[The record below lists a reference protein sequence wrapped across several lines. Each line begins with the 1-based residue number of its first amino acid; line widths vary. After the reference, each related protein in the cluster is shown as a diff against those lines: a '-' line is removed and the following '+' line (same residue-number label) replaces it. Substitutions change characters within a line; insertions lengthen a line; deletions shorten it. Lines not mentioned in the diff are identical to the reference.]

1 MTPRLRYRWLARGAH
16 TTRASLG
23 GFLFL
28 LLITFSLLGM
38 GLRNAEA
45 EPEKEDSLPPSFR
58 CLMRYYG
65 VKSEHR
71 DGALWATLPNGQ
83 ALPYDDGKPKSAEA
97 LLETPDLQDMFTQ
110 RYQKGPIKPVTSEQE
125 DPGRIRVD
133 ALFSARYGMTE
144 KQIPVVAFLLFGHRL
159 RVHRLVE
166 PAFVRLRARLTE
178 LTKKDPSLQP
188 YLEGLGGTFVW
199 RNIAGTNR
207 RSAHSY
213 GVSLDINVKRSHYWR
228 WQRPPS
234 PLRWQ
239 NQIPQPIVD
248 AFEAEGFIWG
258 GRWYHYDTMHFEYR
272 PELLDPSCY

>member
-1 MTPRLRYRWLARGAH
+1 MNRREEL
-16 TTRASLG
+16 
-23 GFLFL
+23 
-28 LLITFSLLGM
+28 
-38 GLRNAEA
+38 
-45 EPEKEDSLPPSFR
+45 K
-58 CLMRYYG
+58 
-65 VKSEHR
+65 
-71 DGALWATLPNGQ
+71 
-83 ALPYDDGKPKSAEA
+83 
-97 LLETPDLQDMFTQ
+97 
-110 RYQKGPIKPVTSEQE
+110 
-125 DPGRIRVD
+125 
-133 ALFSARYGMTE
+133 
-144 KQIPVVAFLLFGHRL
+144 
-159 RVHRLVE
+159 
-166 PAFVRLRARLTE
+166 TE

-199 RNIAGTNR
+199 RNIAGTSR

>member
-1 MTPRLRYRWLARGAH
+1 MTPRLRYRWLARSAQ

-23 GFLFL
+23 RFLFL

-45 EPEKEDSLPPSFR
+45 EPEKEDSLPPPFR

-71 DGALWATLPNGQ
+71 DGVLWAALPNGQ

-188 YLEGLGGTFVW
+188 YLEGLGGTFV
-199 RNIAGTNR
+199 
-207 RSAHSY
+207 
-213 GVSLDINVKRSHYWR
+213 
-228 WQRPPS
+228 
-234 PLRWQ
+234 
-239 NQIPQPIVD
+239 
-248 AFEAEGFIWG
+248 
-258 GRWYHYDTMHFEYR
+258 
-272 PELLDPSCY
+272 

>member
-1 MTPRLRYRWLARGAH
+1 MDPGTATAKP
-16 TTRASLG
+16 
-23 GFLFL
+23 
-28 LLITFSLLGM
+28 
-38 GLRNAEA
+38 EA
-45 EPEKEDSLPPSFR
+45 EDSLPPPFR
-58 CLMRYYG
+58 CLMRYYAVKPEHKDG
-65 VKSEHR
+65 V
-71 DGALWATLPNGQ
+71 LWAVLPNGQ

-110 RYQKGPIKPVTSEQE
+110 RYQKGPIKPVASELE

-133 ALFSARYGMTE
+133 ALFSARYGMSE
-144 KQIPVVAFLLFGHRL
+144 KQIPVVDFSLFGHRL

-166 PAFVRLRARLTE
+166 PAFVRLRARLMA
-178 LTKKDPSLQP
+178 LTQKDPSLQP
-188 YLEGLGGTFVW
+188 FLEGLGGTFVW

-228 WQRPPS
+228 WQRPSS

-272 PELLDPSCY
+272 PELLDPDCY

>member
-1 MTPRLRYRWLARGAH
+1 
-16 TTRASLG
+16 
-23 GFLFL
+23 
-28 LLITFSLLGM
+28 M

-45 EPEKEDSLPPSFR
+45 EPEKEDSLPPPFR

-71 DGALWATLPNGQ
+71 DGALWAALPNGQ
-83 ALPYDDGKPKSAEA
+83 ELPYDDGKPKSAEA

-125 DPGRIRVD
+125 DPGRVRVD